1 MYISKNLIANFIFIQ
16 IIVGLV
22 VLVNGCVSTSPVMST
37 GRNSYLVTVQSH
49 NQWHK
54 AIIDGVQQANS
65 YCQSKGMLAVVN
77 QTQQGGTEFM
87 ASSTATVQFSCFR
100 EDDPAYRAS
109 TLRPDNGTTTI
120 QQR

>member
-1 MYISKNLIANFIFIQ
+1 MKTLITVMMVALL
-16 IIVGLV
+16 GA
-22 VLVNGCVSTSPVMST
+22 CVSTSPVMST

-109 TLRPDNGTTTI
+109 TLRPDNGVSTI
-120 QQR
+120 EEKH